1 MSPGLDLDLPPS
13 LTAWPGP
20 RLEETD
26 HGQSALQGDSAAKER
41 GDGNHPK

>member
-1 MSPGLDLDLPPS
+1 MSPALDFDLPPS
-13 LTAWPGP
+13 PTAWPGP